1 MRRVVALVAGL
12 LLALPAW
19 ADLSRSQWQIAR
31 PIVPPRAFTGGL
43 VYLPLDDAALA
54 VGSLAEYR
62 IAGDGRTET
71 PYRMVVEEGKT
82 EALASSVTITSR
94 GTLVGR
100 EAQVTVDL
108 GAAAP
113 LANLLQLEL
122 RGNNF
127 RCRAHVE
134 GTGDGHRWWEVTKGA
149 LVYRHEGRFQQTN
162 VALPP
167 NDYRWLRITLSKVE
181 GELPT
186 IEGVRAVSQVII
198 PRQLESVRA
207 TLSRREDTKQRQTV
221 LTLDLGR
228 LTRDLA
234 DVRFDVQEPTF
245 DRPMTLVASSG
256 GSGYFDVGAD
266 RLRRISGAKEA
277 ILPLQVAEAR
287 RLRIYVSNGDDL
299 PLTIRR
305 IAVWRVRRGL
315 VFSADPAHRYE
326 LWYGNRDASPPVY
339 DIERLPMTS
348 APAKLPKAALGPE
361 RKLPTTPPPPP
372 PWSERHRGI
381 FWGALV
387 AVVVLLAALILRALR
402 GVKVIPPDA

>member
-1 MRRVVALVAGL
+1 M
-12 LLALPAW
+12 
-19 ADLSRSQWQIAR
+19 
-31 PIVPPRAFTGGL
+31 
-43 VYLPLDDAALA
+43 
-54 VGSLAEYR
+54 
-62 IAGDGRTET
+62 
-71 PYRMVVEEGKT
+71 
-82 EALASSVTITSR
+82 
-94 GTLVGR
+94 
-100 EAQVTVDL
+100 
-108 GAAAP
+108 
-113 LANLLQLEL
+113 
-122 RGNNF
+122 
-127 RCRAHVE
+127 
-134 GTGDGHRWWEVTKGA
+134 
-149 LVYRHEGRFQQTN
+149 
-162 VALPP
+162 
-167 NDYRWLRITLSKVE
+167 
-181 GELPT
+181 
-186 IEGVRAVSQVII
+186 II

-372 PWSERHRGI
+372 PWSERHRSI

-402 GVKVIPPDA
+402 GVKVIPQDLRF